1 MELVKAVKMPFQDW
15 KKLLIGWAI
24 LFAGMLI
31 VVLPVA
37 GWIVSTLLGFFVSG
51 FVLLTALNVVKKKWN
66 LTEWADWK
74 TLFIKG
80 ILMAIIGLVYMLPAL
95 LVIFLLGGNSILNL
109 MSAVMTDPLALAGSI
124 GGLVGALTIG
134 GLLVVLAMY
143 LTPSAVLNYGRT
155 GKFLKAFDFKT
166 VLKKAFSGGYF
177 LAAVVSVAATLAVML
192 VLLFV
197 PVLNLLLLPLASFVL
212 QLFSYSLLA
221 EAVR

>member
-31 VVLPVA
+31 AVLPVA

-177 LAAVVSVAATLAVML
+177 LAAIVSVAATLAVML

>member
-1 MELVKAVKMPFQDW
+1 
-15 KKLLIGWAI
+15 
-24 LFAGMLI
+24 MLI
-31 VVLPVA
+31 AVLPVA

-109 MSAVMTDPLALAGSI
+109 MYAVMTDPLVTDPLALAGSI

-177 LAAVVSVAATLAVML
+177 LAAIVSVAATLAVML

>member
-177 LAAVVSVAATLAVML
+177 LAAIVSVAATLAVML